1 MSSKKQ
7 QKEMDSLAALFS
19 SVAREKVLRLLML
32 DPTRAYYQRQIEGAT
47 GLAIRAVQRELE
59 RFVTLG
65 LLYRREEG
73 NRIYYRVDMEFTL
86 FEELRSMVLKTATPP
101 DRLRGWA
108 ALNDAVRQ
116 VFFCAEGDRVLL
128 VTNGAAR
135 PPQEVARP
143 FSITAMTSG
152 EFMDGL
158 AEDPAA
164 LAPYLSEGVD
174 LLGRRDDVLWQRIET
189 AGFTIEKARG
199 VA

>member
-1 MSSKKQ
+1 MGPYKQPKKI
-7 QKEMDSLAALFS
+7 DSIAALFS

-65 LLYRREEG
+65 LLYRRAEG
-73 NRIYYRVDMEFTL
+73 NRIYYRVDMQFAL
-86 FEELRSMVLKTATPP
+86 FAELRSMVLKTATEP

-108 ALNDAVRQ
+108 ALNEAVRQ
-116 VFFCAEGDRVLL
+116 VFLCADGDRVLL

-135 PPQEVARP
+135 PPQEVARS
-143 FSITAMTSG
+143 FSIVTMTSG
-152 EFMDGL
+152 EFMDVL
-158 AEDPAA
+158 AEDAAA

-189 AGFTIEKARG
+189 AGFNTEKARG